1 MRSLS
6 RRKKGDLGGTRACE
20 ERVREY
26 VCVRVCV
33 RIAERRRSQRQTGVA
48 VWLLQRCLTDDDLQ
62 PGMGCGVIASLIES
76 GPRERDRKAANE

>member
-1 MRSLS
+1 M
-6 RRKKGDLGGTRACE
+6 GDAGVK

-26 VCVRVCV
+26 VCVCV

-76 GPRERDRKAANE
+76 GPRGRETERRQGATGRIVVGSSESDN

>member
-1 MRSLS
+1 M
-6 RRKKGDLGGTRACE
+6 RRKS
-20 ERVREY
+20 ERVC
-26 VCVRVCV
+26 VCACVCV

>member
-1 MRSLS
+1 M
-6 RRKKGDLGGTRACE
+6 C
-20 ERVREY
+20 
-26 VCVRVCV
+26 VCV

-76 GPRERDRKAANE
+76 GPRVRETGRRQGATGRIVVVGSSESDN